1 MKSIYN
7 QLKITGGKPLKGKI
21 RIGPAKNAL
30 LPLLASLLS
39 TKDIVIIPL
48 SNLIDINSKITLLK
62 SIGYI
67 FEEES
72 NNILIKPS
80 EEINDDLPFELVN
93 SIRSS
98 ILFLGP
104 LLALKGYATLYTPG
118 GDNLGRM
125 FNFHIECLEKMG
137 ATITINGD
145 HIYAKLEK
153 YKKLQGTE
161 YSFKKPSVGAT
172 QHMIITALL
181 CEKGS
186 ITTLHNC
193 SQEPECLFIIDIL
206 KNKFKGQITKQG
218 TTITIIVNGG
228 RLSTGEVHDIDLVPD
243 RIEALTYLSLALIT
257 NGEITIEGKNLT
269 NIIGGSDLNL
279 LVEIGGDVHIKNNCI
294 TIKRTEKNKKLSFIK
309 YFESIEYP
317 GISTDFAPI
326 VCALLG
332 TSEGTSIFTETVHS
346 SRFKYIDEMNKFG
359 GSFTLHS
366 KKPNTIVINGS
377 DYVSINDGCC
387 TDIRGGM
394 AMLMAALRA
403 DGVSILN
410 NTFHIFRGYEYFI
423 EKINSLGGKIEPILE
438 SKIH

>member
-7 QLKITGGKPLKGKI
+7 QLKVTGGKPLKGKI

-30 LPLLASLLS
+30 LPLLASMLA

-48 SNLIDINSKITLLK
+48 SNLIDIQSKMELLK
-62 SIGYI
+62 FIGYI
-67 FEEES
+67 FEEEI

-80 EEINDDLPFELVN
+80 EEINDELPSELVN

-104 LLALKGYATLYTPG
+104 LLALKKSIRLCFPG
-118 GDNLGRM
+118 GDNLGRA

-137 ATITINGD
+137 AQITIEGNYICGSLPENT
-145 HIYAKLEK
+145 KLR
-153 YKKLQGTE
+153 GTE

-181 CEKGS
+181 CEKGT

-193 SQEPECLFIIDIL
+193 SQEPECLFIMDIL

-218 TTITIIVNGG
+218 TTITIIGNGD
-228 RLSTGEVHDIDLVPD
+228 RLSTGEVHEIDLLPD

-269 NIIGGSDLNL
+269 TVIGGADLNL
-279 LVEIGGDVHIKNNCI
+279 LVEIGGDINIKNNSI
-294 TIKRTEKNKKLSFIK
+294 TIKRVNKNKKLHFIK
-309 YFESIEYP
+309 YFESSEYP

-326 VCALLG
+326 FCSLLG
-332 TSEGTSIFTETVHS
+332 TSEGTSIFTETIHT
-346 SRFKYIDEMNKFG
+346 SRFKYIEEMNKFG
-359 GSFTLHS
+359 GSFSLHS

-377 DYVSINDGCC
+377 DYVSINDALS

-410 NTFHIFRGYEYFI
+410 DTFHIFRGYEYFI
-423 EKINSLGGKIEPILE
+423 EKINSLGGKIEPILA
-438 SKIH
+438 SKIK